1 MKRIFL
7 LTMLTLWSGA
17 AMANDKV
24 TLRLNWLVY
33 GFHMPFYLGV
43 EKGFYR
49 QNGIDLTI
57 GDGQGSGRAVQVVA
71 AGSDEFGL
79 SDGTSIIG
87 GAVHGAPVRAVMGI
101 MNRSPFAVIVRADS
115 GITDFKSLTGKTIAA
130 TTGEAGLAV
139 WPALMRANGMAP
151 DAVRFLR
158 VDGAAKLVA
167 TLQNQTPGMLG
178 GIENQALILASKG
191 TPVKSLAYSDY
202 GVNTIGLAIHT
213 TVDRIAKNPDLVRRF
228 IKATQMSYAAAMADP
243 DAAIAAGLK
252 AKPDLDRA
260 LSLAQLKAGLT
271 LMRSPSGAGKPIGWM
286 AAKDWAST
294 LALMKEFQD
303 LKTELPAASFWTND
317 LLPK

>member
-7 LTMLTLWSGA
+7 LAVLALWSSVA
-17 AMANDKV
+17 SADDKV

-33 GFHMPFYLGV
+33 GFHMPFHLGI

-49 QNGIDLTI
+49 QNGIDLTV

-87 GAVHGAPVRAVMGI
+87 GASRGAPVRAVMGI
-101 MNRSPFAVIVRADS
+101 MNRSPFAVLVRRDS
-115 GITDFKSLTGKTIAA
+115 GITDFKGLTGKTLAG

-167 TLQNQTPGMLG
+167 TLENQVPGMLG
-178 GIENQALILASKG
+178 GVENQALILETKG
-191 TPVKSLAYSDY
+191 VPVRALAYSDF

-213 TVDRIAKNPDLVRRF
+213 TTDRIKNNPDLVKRF
-228 IKATQMSYAAAMADP
+228 IKATRMSYEAAMADP
-243 DAAIAAGLK
+243 NAAIAAGLK
-252 AKPDLDRA
+252 AKPDLERS

-271 LMRSPSGAGKPIGWM
+271 LVKGPDGTDKPVGWM
-286 AAKDWAST
+286 SAKDWDGT

-303 LKTELPAASFWTND
+303 LKTDLPAASFWTND
-317 LLPK
+317 LLPQ